1 MAANAAAD
9 RQAPGAAA
17 ECLLIS
23 EPCAKGREAE
33 NQCTMVC
40 ALETSRPTPRDIL
53 FQRRPHLLILLKSS
67 TNGGAHMMSLWGTF
81 LFKSPNYVDICL
93 FFYVCG
99 HVFLCPCGSQK

>member
-33 NQCTMVC
+33 SQCTMVW
-40 ALETSRPTPRDIL
+40 ALET
-53 FQRRPHLLILLKSS
+53 
-67 TNGGAHMMSLWGTF
+67 
-81 LFKSPNYVDICL
+81 
-93 FFYVCG
+93 
-99 HVFLCPCGSQK
+99 